1 MAYSGSIYFNTSV
14 LAEPFT
20 AEDKIEFRLI
30 SSYLP
35 ASKNYTASLSVG
47 SLNINLQPTTFG
59 QLPFATSS
67 FSAGNFIFDMGNNY
81 IQLSSNIS
89 AFYHNYQQVPSFL
102 SGSTNPIAVSS
113 SLYNAY
119 GDISYPFKIE
129 YADKIVLIGL
139 DGRYQ
144 ILSVLSTEFVSTN
157 LQINVDPSI
166 NVTWVQNTN
175 LVATMLVLKKLKD
188 EQNILLSFKKPDGDT
203 SYGFIIPEDIALDIV
218 NNISS
223 IQSNVQN
230 QLLSTQENS
239 G

>member
-1 MAYSGSIYFNTSV
+1 MAYSGSIYFNTAI

-20 AEDKIEFRLI
+20 AQDNIEFRLV
-30 SSYLP
+30 SAYRPTS
-35 ASKNYTASLSVG
+35 NNFTASLSVG

-67 FSAGNFIFDMGNNY
+67 ISNGNFIFDIGNNY
-81 IQLSSNIS
+81 IQLSSNLS
-89 AFYHNYQQVPSFL
+89 AFYPNYQQVPSFL
-102 SGSTNPIAVSS
+102 SGSINPTTVSS

-129 YADKIVLIGL
+129 YGDKIVLVGS

-144 ILSVLSTEFVSTN
+144 ILSVLSTEFISTN

-166 NVTWVQNTN
+166 NITWVQNPK

-188 EQNILLSFKKPDGDT
+188 EQNILLSFKKPAGDT
-203 SYGFIIPEDIALDIV
+203 SYGFVIPEDIALDIV

-230 QLLSTQENS
+230 QLLSTQQNS